1 VTDAVVGRYRRSY
14 PRIWRH
20 PGFAGLTQSERILAL
35 YLLQGPQ
42 SNRIGLFHF
51 SVSTAAEDL
60 GVGLET
66 LRKGLSNVCLT
77 FGWLSDSEARV
88 FYIPSWWR
96 WNRPDN
102 LNVLRGSLKDISELP
117 SCGLV
122 DAFAG
127 NLTYVPPDVQETFI
141 ETLRER
147 LPKRSGTQEQ
157 EQKQYQKQ
165 DQKQNTKSRLMS
177 IGNGSA
183 DVAQGEAPEHLVK
196 VARET
201 LKLTSPSRP
210 LEELVDA
217 FQDVYRREGNGQTCR
232 RSEAQA
238 AVNQALL
245 EMRRRVS

>member
-1 VTDAVVGRYRRSY
+1 MTDAIVGRYRRAY

-20 PGFAGLTQSERILAL
+20 PGFVGLTQSERILVL

-77 FGWLSDSEARV
+77 FGWLCDSEARV

-117 SCGLV
+117 PCGLV
-122 DAFAG
+122 DAFAS

-141 ETLRER
+141 ETLMER

-165 DQKQNTKSRLMS
+165 DQKQKPTSRLR
-177 IGNGSA
+177 NEASA
-183 DVAQGEAPEHLVK
+183 SNRRAQSDASESLVK
-196 VARET
+196 VAIET
-201 LKLTSPSRP
+201 LKLTSPNRP

-217 FQDVYRREGNGQTCR
+217 FQNQFFTSTRTSCTR
-232 RSEAQA
+232 AQA
-238 AVNQALL
+238 L
-245 EMRRRVS
+245 EAINRARLESGAAS